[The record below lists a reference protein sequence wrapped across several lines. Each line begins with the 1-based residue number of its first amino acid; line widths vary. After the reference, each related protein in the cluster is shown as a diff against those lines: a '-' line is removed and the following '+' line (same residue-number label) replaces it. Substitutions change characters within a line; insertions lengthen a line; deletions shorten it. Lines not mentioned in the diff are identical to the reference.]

1 MRRSNTV
8 SAHEVLCVILGGGR
22 GTRLFPL
29 TKDRAKPAVPIG
41 GKYRLIDIPISN
53 CIHAGFDQIFVL
65 TQYNSASLNRH
76 IVQTYKFDA
85 FSNGFVDIL
94 AAEQTYEYEGWYL
107 GTADAVR
114 RNLRHFR
121 PLPHRYFLILSG
133 DQLYRLDLRDFV
145 ERHKALQADV
155 SIALKFVPPEPASE
169 LGIAVIDEESR
180 IVQFVEKPP
189 PHRLPPLAV
198 PPTMVPPE
206 LAADHPWYLA
216 SMGIYI
222 FNRPVLFELLTG
234 TPFID
239 FGKEIIPYAVA
250 HYRVFGYLFSGYWVD
265 IGNIR
270 SFYEANIALTGP
282 DPPFSFFD
290 PERPIYT
297 RHRHLPPSRVL
308 RSEVVDSLI
317 AEGCVIEGARIRR
330 SVIGIRSVIR
340 ENTELEAVL
349 MMGADF
355 YESPAEAEAARRR
368 GEPPVGVGPDAV
380 IRQAIIDKNV
390 RIGRGVRLVN
400 TQGLQNADGNFY
412 SIRDGIIVIPKNA
425 VVPDGTVL

>member
-1 MRRSNTV
+1 MRQTNAMNV
-8 SAHEVLCVILGGGR
+8 QDVLCVILGGGR

-41 GKYRLIDIPISN
+41 GQYRLIDIPISN
-53 CIHAGFDQIFVL
+53 CIHAGLNQIFVL

-76 IVQTYKFDA
+76 IAQTYRFDA

-133 DQLYRLDLRDFV
+133 DQLYRFDLRDFI
-145 ERHKALQADV
+145 ERHQAVQADV
-155 SIALKFVPPEPASE
+155 SIALKFVPPEQAPE
-169 LGIAVIDEESR
+169 LGIAVIDEECC
-180 IVQFVEKPP
+180 IIQFVEKPP
-189 PHRLPPLAV
+189 PERLPPLAV
-198 PPTMVPPE
+198 PSSLIPPE
-206 LAADHPWYLA
+206 WGSEHPWYLA

-222 FNRPVLFELLTG
+222 FNRPVLFEVLMG
-234 TPFID
+234 TNFID
-239 FGKEIIPYAVA
+239 FGKEIIPYAVH

-290 PERPIYT
+290 PQRPIYT
-297 RHRHLPPSRVL
+297 HCRFLPPSRIL

-317 AEGCVIEGARIRR
+317 AEGCIIEGARIRN
-330 SVIGIRSVIR
+330 SVIGLRSVIR
-340 ENTELEAVL
+340 ENVELEAVL
-349 MMGADF
+349 LMGADF
-355 YESPAEAEAARRR
+355 YESAADVESARRR
-368 GEPPVGVGPDAV
+368 GEPPVGIGPDTV
-380 IRQAIIDKNV
+380 IRHAIIDKNA
-390 RIGRGVRLVN
+390 RIGRGVHLVN
-400 TQGLQNADGNFY
+400 TQGLRNADGNFY
-412 SIRDGIIVIPKNA
+412 YIRDGIIVIPKNA

>member
-1 MRRSNTV
+1 MKRPNAV
-8 SAHEVLCVILGGGR
+8 SPHEVLCVILGGGR

-53 CIHAGFDQIFVL
+53 CIHAGLNQIFVL

-76 IVQTYKFDA
+76 IAQTYKFDA
-85 FSNGFVDIL
+85 FSSGFVDIL

-114 RNLRHFR
+114 RNLRHFQ
-121 PLPHRYFLILSG
+121 PLPHRHFLILSG

-145 ERHKALQADV
+145 ERHQALQADV
-155 SIALKFVPPEPASE
+155 SVALKFVPPELASE

-180 IVQFVEKPP
+180 IVQFAEKPP
-189 PHRLPPLAV
+189 PERLPPLAV
-198 PPTMVPPE
+198 PATMVPPE
-206 LAADHPWYLA
+206 LATDHPWFLA

-234 TPFID
+234 TSFVD
-239 FGKEIIPYAVA
+239 FGKEILPYAVA

-270 SFYEANIALTGP
+270 SFYEANIALTGL

-297 RHRHLPPSRVL
+297 RQRHLPPSRVL

-317 AEGCVIEGARIRR
+317 AEGCIIEGARIRR
-330 SVIGIRSVIR
+330 SVIGIRGVIR
-340 ENTELEAVL
+340 EDTDLEAVL

-355 YESPAEAEAARRR
+355 YESPADAEAAQRR
-368 GEPPVGVGPDAV
+368 GEPPLGIGPDAV
-380 IRQAIIDKNV
+380 IRRAIIDKNV
-390 RIGRGVRLVN
+390 RIGRSVRLVN
-400 TQGLQNADGNFY
+400 TQGLRNTDGNFY
-412 SIRDGIIVIPKNA
+412 YIRDGIIVIPKNA